1 VRHEGIGMSGLD
13 HLWMGLILLGLAAA
27 TFVTRTSFLLAGSR
41 IKLHPRAESALRF
54 APVCTLAA
62 IVVPE
67 VLLHGQ
73 TSIDVSLV
81 NPRLI
86 GVAGAALWLCFSRN
100 IVGCMAAGM
109 LAFSLAR
116 ILL

>member
-1 VRHEGIGMSGLD
+1 MNWLD
-13 HLWMGLILLGLAAA
+13 HLWMAAVLSGLAAA

-67 VLLHGQ
+67 VLLHGGS
-73 TSIDVSLV
+73 SIDLSLL

-86 GVAGAALWLCFSRN
+86 GVAGAVLWLCFSRN

-109 LAFSLAR
+109 LSFSLAR

>member
-1 VRHEGIGMSGLD
+1 MSWLD
-13 HLWMGLILLGLAAA
+13 HLWMAAILLGLAAA

-41 IKLHPRAESALRF
+41 IKLHPRAEAALRY

-67 VLLHGQ
+67 ILLHGGQ
-73 TSIDVSLV
+73 SVDVSLF

-86 GVAGAALWLCFSRN
+86 GATGAAVWLIFSRN

-116 ILL
+116 ILI